1 METYS
6 KFAPTQ
12 FDTKGLGLD
21 ERQEWLVA
29 PVSQTRDSGSLET
42 SNFAAFLKAIGGES
56 ETVEVHRFGH
66 WGPGWFEIILI
77 DPADATAVQTATEM
91 ESSLEDYPVLDESD
105 LSEREND
112 AYTQSWEDYGNSDFL
127 SLLVK
132 HQGLSNEAEDALY
145 YVPSDTMRE
154 YFESLIPS
162 GDYSADEDGVSGR
175 QMEHAAKSAPRSGVA
190 QLIRIGHKAR
200 KIEIA
205 SKVA

>member
-29 PVSQTRDSGSLET
+29 PVSQTRDSDSLAK
-42 SNFAAFLKAIGGES
+42 SNFAAFLTAVGGES

-91 ESSLEDYPVLDESD
+91 ESALEDYPVLNEED
-105 LSEREND
+105 LSNREYE
-112 AYTQSWEDYGNSDFL
+112 AYLESWESYGNSDFL
-127 SLLVK
+127 RLLVK
-132 HQGLSNEAEDALY
+132 YQGLSDEAEDALY

-154 YFESLIPS
+154 YFESLVPS
-162 GDYSADEDGVSGR
+162 GDYSAGEDGVSGS
-175 QMEHAAKSAPRSGVA
+175 QMEHAAKNAPRAGVA
-190 QLIRIGHKAR
+190 QLICIGR
-200 KIEIA
+200 KA
-205 SKVA
+205 SKVAA